1 MRVSMKSA
9 VMIKSFTNGI
19 ALHLREDA
27 QWEDILK
34 ETADKFSK
42 SRAFFQD
49 ASVALSF
56 EGRALTGEEELALTD
71 VITQNSDLQILCICS
86 KEESTERMLLH
97 ALDRLNLS
105 KSAGALPPDMPICQ
119 LHNGNVSNGMVL
131 DSRENI
137 LVLGDVYPGCAV
149 VSEKSIFV
157 LGGLYGEAQA
167 GHTGESGHF
176 VFALD
181 LAPEKLRV
189 DGIRARGTEKSR
201 WSILNKQAPKAAVL
215 KKGVVTMVPVS
226 KGTWIDLLT

>member
-1 MRVSMKSA
+1 MKNA

-19 ALHLREDA
+19 ALHLQEDA
-27 QWEDILK
+27 SWEDILR
-34 ETADKFSK
+34 ETEEKFSK

-49 ASVALSF
+49 ANVVLSF
-56 EGRALTGEEELALTD
+56 EGRALTGEEELELTD
-71 VITQNSDLQILCICS
+71 VIMQNSDLQILCICS
-86 KEESTERMLLH
+86 KEESTERILLH

-105 KSAGALPPDMPICQ
+105 GGPGSLPPDMPFCQ
-119 LHNGNVSNGMVL
+119 LHYGNVSNGMVL
-131 DSRENI
+131 DSQENLLI
-137 LVLGDVYPGCAV
+137 LGDVYPGCAV
-149 VSEKSIFV
+149 VSDKNIFV

-167 GHTGESGHF
+167 GNTGESGHF

-189 DGIRARGTEKSR
+189 DGVRARGTEKSR
-201 WSILNKQAPKAAVL
+201 WSILSKPAPKAALL